1 MPHDSQFDSGH
12 ELSGSQLSAELPY
25 LPQSVPERLS
35 AGKKLRQ
42 VLPRQELATL
52 SDYDRRPL
60 EILDE
65 QNATRLQD
73 LIPLRNQRMSESPF
87 TFYRGTAAIMA
98 ADLAADA
105 HTNIHVP
112 SCGDAHVSNFGF
124 YASPQRTLVFDLND
138 FDEAAWAPWEWDL
151 KRLVTSVIIAGQ
163 STGRDENV
171 VTQAAR
177 ATVRVYARTLR
188 SSATLA
194 PVERYFMRLDAD
206 PEHANLPT
214 DSQKV
219 VRKAITQA
227 LKRTGERS
235 VKKLTTTDAHGR
247 MKFAFQPPTLSPLPE
262 STRHQLGRLM
272 RHYLE
277 TATADIHQLMSH
289 YVITDVARRVVGVG
303 SVGTRCALS
312 LLQDGDG
319 HALLMQSKEAGKSVL
334 VQYGK
339 ISQPR
344 ILTDGVAAYGEGA
357 RVVALQRMLQAVS
370 DPFLGYLKFEN
381 SDLYVR
387 QFHDMKGGIEADQL
401 EDGPFR
407 AYAEACGV
415 ILARAHSQSPFAPIA
430 SGYLGGG
437 REAAEALLHWGN
449 SYAERSKK
457 DYEDFMKTV

>member
-1 MPHDSQFDSGH
+1 MRR
-12 ELSGSQLSAELPY
+12 A
-25 LPQSVPERLS
+25 
-35 AGKKLRQ
+35 
-42 VLPRQELATL
+42 LPRRRLATL
-52 SDYDRRPL
+52 SNYDRRPL

-65 QNATRLQD
+65 QNATRLQE

-105 HTNIHVP
+105 HTGIHVP

-151 KRLVTSVIIAGQ
+151 KRLVTSVIVAGQ
-163 STGRDENV
+163 STGRDESV
-171 VTQAAR
+171 VARAAR
-177 ATVRVYARTLR
+177 ATIRVYAKALR
-188 SSATLA
+188 ASAALA
-194 PVERYFMRLDAD
+194 PLDRYFTRLDAD
-206 PEHANLPT
+206 PEHANLPS

-219 VRKAITQA
+219 VQKAIKQA

-235 VKKLTTTDAHGR
+235 VKKLTTTDVQGR
-247 MKFAFQPPTLSPLPE
+247 MAFVNQPPTLSPLPE

-272 RHYLE
+272 GHYLE
-277 TATADIHQLMSH
+277 TATADIHQVLSQ
-289 YVITDVARRVVGVG
+289 YVIVDVARRVVGVG

-334 VQYGK
+334 VQYGN

-344 ILTDGVAAYGEGA
+344 VLTDGIAAHGEGA

-370 DPFLGYLKFEN
+370 DPFLGYLRFEH

-415 ILARAHSQSPFAPIA
+415 TLARAHSQSAFAPIA

-437 REAAEALLHWGN
+437 RNAAEAFVQWGYA
-449 SYAERSKK
+449 YAERSKH
-457 DYEDFMKTV
+457 DYEEFLSSL